1 MNRFFEEYLEYL
13 RGVRSLSPRTVESY
27 RRDLR
32 LFDAFLAGT
41 SPFAVENSD
50 IRLFVAEL
58 GQKDFQSSGV
68 NRTLSALRGFYRY
81 AIRFSHTQKNPVET
95 VRNLKVPQKMPSFL
109 FSEDADKFCKKPE
122 TSVQKPLWQARDKAL
137 LTVLYSTGCRVSEIA
152 GLSLADIDPAG
163 KSATVTGKGNKQRK
177 VFFSK
182 AALAALSEYF
192 PERIA
197 VIERQQE
204 RNYSKNRLFISKR
217 GRALSVRGIQFI
229 IDRYSKEAGTKR
241 ISPHALRHT
250 FATTLIT
257 RGADIR
263 VVQELLGHASI
274 STTQRYTH
282 ITKEHLKKLYH
293 QAHPHG

>member
-13 RGVRSLSPRTVESY
+13 RGVRSLSPRTVENY

-32 LFDAFLAGT
+32 LFDSFLAET
-41 SPFAVENSD
+41 PPFMAGDSD
-50 IRLFVAEL
+50 IRLFIAEL
-58 GQKDFQSSGV
+58 GQNDFQSSSV
-68 NRTLSALRGFYRY
+68 NRILSALRGFYRY
-81 AIRFSHTQKNPVET
+81 AIRFSLTEKNPVEA

-109 FSEDADKFCKKPE
+109 FADDAESFCKKPE
-122 TSVQKPLWQARDKAL
+122 NSVQKPLWQARDTAL

-152 GLSLADIDPAG
+152 GITLADIDSSR
-163 KSATVTGKGNKQRK
+163 KSATVTGKGRKQRK
-177 VFFSK
+177 VFFSN
-182 AALAALSEYF
+182 AAREALDAYL
-192 PERIA
+192 PERRA

-204 RNYSKNRLFISKR
+204 RQYAKNKLFISKR

-229 IDRYSKEAGTKR
+229 IERYAKELGNKR

-263 VVQELLGHASI
+263 VVQEMLGHASI

-282 ITKEHLKKLYH
+282 ITKDYLKKIYY

>member
-13 RGVRSLSPRTVESY
+13 RGVRSLSPRTIESY

-32 LFDAFLAGT
+32 LFDIFLAGIP
-41 SPFAVENSD
+41 PFEAEDSD

-58 GQKDFQSSGV
+58 GQKDFQSSGI
-68 NRTLSALRGFYRY
+68 NRVLSALRGFYRY
-81 AIRFSHTQKNPVET
+81 AVRFSHTRKNPTET
-95 VRNLKVPQKMPSFL
+95 IRNLKVPQKMPTFL
-109 FSEDADKFCKKPE
+109 FAEDADAFCKKPE
-122 TSVQKPLWQARDKAL
+122 SSIQPPLWQSRDTAL

-152 GLSLADIDPAG
+152 GITLADIDPSGA
-163 KSATVTGKGNKQRK
+163 SATVTGKGNKQRK

-182 AALAALSEYF
+182 AARAALDAYL
-192 PERIA
+192 PEREA
-197 VIERQQE
+197 VIQRHQE
-204 RNYSKNRLFISKR
+204 RNYAKNKLFISKR
-217 GRALSVRGIQFI
+217 GLSLSVRGIQFI
-229 IDRYSKEAGTKR
+229 LERYSNEAGNQR
-241 ISPHALRHT
+241 LSPHALRHT

-263 VVQELLGHASI
+263 VVQEMLGHASI

-282 ITKEHLKKLYH
+282 ITKDHLKKLYH